1 MKEGNGRRRDGEDFE
16 LEFEVIEC
24 DGDFVVFLGDRVPKW
39 PHVDKFFGTL
49 QMYMAYVTAKT
60 PKCISRT
67 FMIRTIDIIYSC

>member
-24 DGDFVVFLGDRVPKW
+24 DGDFAVFLGGRVPKW

-60 PKCISRT
+60 LECNSRT
-67 FMIRTIDIIYSC
+67 FMIKTIDIIYSC

>member
-39 PHVDKFFGTL
+39 PHVDKLVGTL
-49 QMYMAYVTAKT
+49 QMYML
-60 PKCISRT
+60 ISLPRPQSV
-67 FMIRTIDIIYSC
+67 FLRRL

>member
-49 QMYMAYVTAKT
+49 QMYMAYITAKT
-60 PKCISRT
+60 SKCISRT
-67 FMIRTIDIIYSC
+67 FRIKTIDIIYSD